1 MSHNT
6 KRVMAFVAPVI
17 GVALAALIML
27 PLLDRTISPVTSGV
41 MIGAAG
47 AICLPTNS
55 ITGIGSQPWVFVSAP
70 TCRCA
75 RSSSGITAETCRPAG

>member
-17 GVALAALIML
+17 GVALAALVIW
-27 PLLDRTISPVTSGV
+27 PLLDRTISPVMSGV

-47 AICLPTNS
+47 AICLL
-55 ITGIGSQPWVFVSAP
+55 GIVLGIWNVRRSE
-70 TCRCA
+70 A
-75 RSSSGITAETCRPAG
+75 RRKAKEQIWLKH